1 MATSISIPS
10 DEDGFVLLQCHLC
23 GEYFKM
29 LASDVN
35 DESVINIW
43 CPYCGLNG
51 KKYAPNEAIEI
62 GFKIAENEIND
73 MLYDFFKDLEKQTK
87 NSLMKFKCTSKPN
100 KNVIPSIKVKT
111 DKLELKRYDCCKS
124 TVKITPLSKMCGSYC
139 PICGGIDYE

>member
-1 MATSISIPS
+1 MTTSISIPS

-51 KKYAPNEAIEI
+51 KKYVPKEAIEI
-62 GFKIAENEIND
+62 GLKIAENEIND
-73 MLYDFFKDLEKQTK
+73 MLYDFFKGMEKQTK
-87 NSLMKFKCTSKPN
+87 NSLLKFKCTNKPN
-100 KNVIPSIKVKT
+100 KNVIPSIKVRT
-111 DKLELKRYDCCKS
+111 DKLEIKRYGCCKS